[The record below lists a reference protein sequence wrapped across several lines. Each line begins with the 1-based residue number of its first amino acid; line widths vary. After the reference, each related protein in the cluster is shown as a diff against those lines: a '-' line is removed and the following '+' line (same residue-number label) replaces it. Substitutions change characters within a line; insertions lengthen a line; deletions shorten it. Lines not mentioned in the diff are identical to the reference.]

1 MYSLLPIKSEYDPPV
16 NFNEI
21 AKSITGSIAE
31 GSRAVSVNDTA
42 AVIEGNYL
50 FDSSSVDAIINGS
63 SAFGY
68 RGRVIEKLF
77 GTSLVITSK
86 LATADATG
94 TNLYA
99 VDHQGFITALKIT
112 GGSGNS
118 WNFAGDGSEVK
129 IGHVIVTP
137 EDAGR
142 STYVRIVKVDY
153 NSGAQT
159 GTMIL
164 DTSLGLA
171 ADKLV
176 LVYYDRGIDI
186 TKPLQTFCTDTGCG
200 QHAYSGETT
209 DTQYIAIRA
218 TFNSGADGQLD
229 NFFSNNQANVQTIN
243 NNSAQVQWL
252 LENNM
257 GDVDENNY
265 NNNIF
270 NLSVVKVLWSS
281 GLGARGS
288 ASEEGV
294 TSVPTSTSL
303 PIGFI
308 KGMVRLKGKIWDG
321 TDAGNEYEYYYIV
334 RLGDGWQSNVDK
346 IAVPESVPG
355 AGDANGLSRNVGFNP
370 RAFPGSIWNIQ
381 SYTLQI
387 NGGPANYTKA
397 GDIANQTNLDSANS
411 SGSNGFWRVT
421 TAFNISVGQ
430 QAYFE
435 NLDSFAPNS
444 PGTTYRLEV
453 GNYIRKIGG
462 KFWWFNDFNDF
473 QDVYSVW
480 GNIGGSNNPSG
491 SGNTGISNGSGNVQ
505 QLIYL
510 QEQQGPVKVTGSSL
524 SDNFKYIHY
533 RRKQYEIVPMNQNVE
548 NATNGHL
555 RLINVNANTSSL
567 VNNILQNG
575 TNKLSVFTFANTTDN
590 RELCCPPLDTSPPF
604 DSSPIGLSTTV
615 LEPDMSIDGLVNVR
629 SINGNHPDDKI
640 HPITTTSTPFDS
652 TTINN
657 AAVNKKFTV
666 MFNGVKYDILLSDTN
681 PVVP

>member
-1 MYSLLPIKSEYDPPV
+1 
-16 NFNEI
+16 
-21 AKSITGSIAE
+21 
-31 GSRAVSVNDTA
+31 
-42 AVIEGNYL
+42 
-50 FDSSSVDAIINGS
+50 
-63 SAFGY
+63 
-68 RGRVIEKLF
+68 
-77 GTSLVITSK
+77 
-86 LATADATG
+86 
-94 TNLYA
+94 
-99 VDHQGFITALKIT
+99 
-112 GGSGNS
+112 
-118 WNFAGDGSEVK
+118 
-129 IGHVIVTP
+129 
-137 EDAGR
+137 
-142 STYVRIVKVDY
+142 
-153 NSGAQT
+153 
-159 GTMIL
+159 MIL

-462 KFWWFNDFNDF
+462 KFWWFNDFNNF